1 MTSYQPSA
9 IGHSRPKGGSHQ
21 PSAISHQPKRRAAL
35 AVTAI
40 VLAAL
45 APALSVPGSPFPVPG
60 LEAQETG
67 LPVGAK
73 APAST
78 LVETLDG
85 KSFDLGQYVGKTPML
100 IEFWA
105 TWCPLCKQLEPTMI
119 DVAKRY
125 GNKVKFVGVAVSVN
139 QTPERVKLYAEK
151 HGLPLE
157 VYYDRKGAAADGY
170 DAAATSYVV
179 VVDKAGTVVYTGL
192 GGTQDLE
199 AAIKKAL
206 GAPGTPGA

>member
-1 MTSYQPSA
+1 MTSQQPTA
-9 IGHSRPKGGSHQ
+9 ISPSRPAGGSHQ
-21 PSAISHQPKRRAAL
+21 PSAISHQLKRRARL
-35 AVTAI
+35 AVAALVVI
-40 VLAAL
+40 AL
-45 APALSVPGSPFPVPG
+45 APILSVPGSPFPVPT
-60 LEAQETG
+60 LQAQETG

-73 APAST
+73 APTST
-78 LVETLDG
+78 VVETLDG
-85 KSFDLGQYVGKTPML
+85 KSFDIGQYVGKTPML

-125 GNKVKFVGVAVSVN
+125 GSKVKFIGVAVSVN

-151 HGLPLE
+151 HGLPME

-179 VVDKAGTVVYTGL
+179 IVDKTGTVVYTGL
-192 GGTQDLE
+192 GGSQNIET
-199 AAIKKAL
+199 AVKKAL
-206 GAPGTPGA
+206 GTPGTPGV

>member
-1 MTSYQPSA
+1 MTSHQRSHQPLLLSHPPSA
-9 IGHSRPKGGSHQ
+9 IGHQ
-21 PSAISHQPKRRAAL
+21 LKRRGWFAVAAL
-35 AVTAI
+35 V
-40 VLAAL
+40 VSAL
-45 APALSVPGSPFPVPG
+45 APILSVPGSLFPVPAV
-60 LEAQETG
+60 LQAQETG

-78 LVETLDG
+78 VVETLDG
-85 KSFDLGQYVGKTPML
+85 KAFDIGQYVGKTPML

-125 GNKVKFVGVAVSVN
+125 GSKVKFVGVAVSVN

-151 HGLPLE
+151 HGLPME

-179 VVDKAGTVVYTGL
+179 IVDKTGTVVYTGL
-192 GGTQDLE
+192 GGTQNIE
-199 AAIKKAL
+199 AAVKKAL
-206 GAPGTPGA
+206 GTPATPGT

>member
-9 IGHSRPKGGSHQ
+9 IGHQ
-21 PSAISHQPKRRAAL
+21 LKRRGWLAIGAVAAI
-35 AVTAI
+35 AI
-40 VLAAL
+40 
-45 APALSVPGSPFPVPG
+45 APILSVPGSRFPG
-60 LEAQETG
+60 STLQAQETG

-78 LVETLDG
+78 VVETLDG
-85 KSFDLGQYVGKTPML
+85 KSFDIGQYVGKTPMV

-105 TWCPLCKQLEPTMI
+105 TWCPLCKQLEPTMV

-125 GNKVKFVGVAVSVN
+125 GSKVKFIGVAVSVN

-179 VVDKAGTVVYTGL
+179 IVDKAGTVVYTGL
-192 GGTQDLE
+192 GGSQNLE
-199 AAIKKAL
+199 AGVKKAL
-206 GAPGTPGA
+206 GTAGTPGA